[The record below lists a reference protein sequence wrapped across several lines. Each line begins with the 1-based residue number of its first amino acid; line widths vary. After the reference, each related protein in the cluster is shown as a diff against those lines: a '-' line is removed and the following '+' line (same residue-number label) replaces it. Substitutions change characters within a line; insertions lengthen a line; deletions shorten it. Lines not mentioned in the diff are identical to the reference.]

1 LQAVALI
8 VDVIVQETYG
18 GAGSLSISDSNGN
31 AYTLAATHERNPLVA
46 TWYALNCAPGAN
58 TVTVVY
64 SSSTI
69 YPGMAIAIHEY
80 ASIATVSAF
89 DADAYVFADTIH
101 DLPISLSLTT
111 AADGDLLHLYGSCER
126 SATFSNSAS
135 WTQRESI
142 ADLVSIATFDATA
155 STAGVISN
163 IVTLTNAVD
172 QNYIQGYLIALKP
185 E

>member
-1 LQAVALI
+1 
-8 VDVIVQETYG
+8 
-18 GAGSLSISDSNGN
+18 
-31 AYTLAATHERNPLVA
+31 
-46 TWYALNCAPGAN
+46 
-58 TVTVVY
+58 
-64 SSSTI
+64 
-69 YPGMAIAIHEY
+69 
-80 ASIATVSAF
+80 
-89 DADAYVFADTIH
+89 
-101 DLPISLSLTT
+101 LTT